1 LLEQRVHPG
10 SFPVHPAAKTRLAQS
25 EPKNANVAVAV
36 ASALRAFGTAIEKLT
51 HDSVVREAIV
61 KAGNQHDRTHLNN
74 SSPLMRLQDRQYRL
88 GHVQSMKDYA
98 QTRDCRRR
106 YILNYFGEPYP
117 NPCGACD
124 NCEAGTVEKVEAE
137 TSDLPFALKSR
148 VSHKKLGE
156 GVVMRYEEDGGKVL
170 VQFDSEGEKSM
181 VVDVVLENELMEAIA
196 PRG

>member
-1 LLEQRVHPG
+1 
-10 SFPVHPAAKTRLAQS
+10 
-25 EPKNANVAVAV
+25 
-36 ASALRAFGTAIEKLT
+36 
-51 HDSVVREAIV
+51 
-61 KAGNQHDRTHLNN
+61 
-74 SSPLMRLQDRQYRL
+74 MRLQDRQYRL

-117 NPCGACD
+117 NPYGACD

-148 VSHKKLGE
+148 VSHKKFGE